1 MNTVKPNFLEP
12 HKFHQIAAQIDDCIS
27 ELDMYE
33 GIISEPQAEKLRVI
47 VNFAQD
53 CPDLDASEVN
63 KQYKLLRQMQNQIVD
78 MNGTLKAH
86 ATLKDISSVIAAT
99 NSTIS
104 LFLKAQKEI
113 DFITE
118 EANLKQ
124 AVLEAIGD
132 LDSKVQQKF
141 FNRLNQLG
149 NVK

>member
-1 MNTVKPNFLEP
+1 MTIEKPNFLEP

-33 GIISEPQAEKLRVI
+33 DVISEHQAEKLRVI
-47 VNFAQD
+47 VNYAQD
-53 CPDLDASEVN
+53 CPDLDASEIN

-78 MNGTLKAH
+78 MSGTLRAT
-86 ATLKDISSVIAAT
+86 ATLKDISSVIAST

-113 DFITE
+113 DSITE

-132 LDSKVQQKF
+132 LDNKVQQKF
-141 FNRLNQLG
+141 FNRLDELG
-149 NVK
+149 KIK